1 MDYIETI
8 GASKYNFLFSTLNC
22 KVVKRTRNAKNAS
35 DGFLAIG
42 VEYGRRKMYGPI
54 VSAIVPTKAIFVDFT
69 LKIEDLRESKIC
81 NIEME
86 QTTLKGGALGAS
98 IRDDHFWMKMHHFSS
113 FLLSPYASTGC

>member
-1 MDYIETI
+1 
-8 GASKYNFLFSTLNC
+8 
-22 KVVKRTRNAKNAS
+22 
-35 DGFLAIG
+35 
-42 VEYGRRKMYGPI
+42 MYGPI

-98 IRDDHFWMKMHHFSS
+98 IRDDYIWMKMHHFSS